1 MRNSVQVAVTSFG
14 TPRARPPYWMIS
26 MRLDAYKPKMLLQ

>member
-1 MRNSVQVAVTSFG
+1 MRNSIQVAVTSFC
-14 TPRARPPYWMIS
+14 TPWARPLDWMIS